1 MTMDFWIAIVAI
13 VAITSFAKVM
23 RSRHIAM
30 ARIEAARGDNADH
43 AALAHEGA
51 ALAREV
57 AALNA
62 RVAVLERI
70 VTDNR
75 SSLTL
80 AHEIDALRD
89 H

>member
-43 AALAHEGA
+43 AAL
-51 ALAREV
+51 
-57 AALNA
+57 
-62 RVAVLERI
+62 ERRAF
-70 VTDNR
+70 NR
-75 SSLTL
+75 T
-80 AHEIDALRD
+80 HIR
-89 H
+89 HP

>member
-1 MTMDFWIAIVAI
+1 MDFWIAIVAI

-23 RSRHIAM
+23 RSRHLAM
-30 ARIEAARGDNADH
+30 ARIEAVRGDNT
-43 AALAHEGA
+43 ETA

-57 AALNA
+57 AALNS

-70 VTDNR
+70 ITDNR
-75 SSLTL
+75 SSLNL

-89 H
+89 R

>member
-30 ARIEAARGDNADH
+30 ARIEAARGDNADNS
-43 AALAHEGA
+43 

-70 VTDNR
+70 ITDNR

>member
-43 AALAHEGA
+43 AALAREGA

-80 AHEIDALRD
+80 AHEIDALLD